1 MLMNRRSNVNR
12 KSSTKRQ
19 KKYAIV
25 IKNNKII
32 YVFCVFV
39 FFVIAK
45 RTIENYQLRNGGICT
60 KAIIQNKYTERH
72 KQVRVYKFRVGN
84 KVYSGTSIY
93 DWHLDIGDTL
103 DIVYLPSNP
112 KINRSV
118 KSIE

>member
-1 MLMNRRSNVNR
+1 MNRRSNVNR

>member
-32 YVFCVFV
+32 YIFCVFV

>member
-1 MLMNRRSNVNR
+1 MNRRSNVNR

-45 RTIENYQLRNGGICT
+45 RTIEIYQLRNGGICT

>member
-1 MLMNRRSNVNR
+1 MSRRSNI
-12 KSSTKRQ
+12 KRQ
-19 KKYAIV
+19 KKFAIV

-45 RTIENYQLRNGGICT
+45 RTIEIYQLRNGGICT

-112 KINRSV
+112 TINRSV
-118 KSIE
+118 KSIN

>member
-1 MLMNRRSNVNR
+1 MNRRSNVNR

-72 KQVRVYKFRVGN
+72 KQVRVYKFRIGN
-84 KVYSGTSIY
+84 KVYSGKSIY